1 MGGGSMSEAHKHR
14 DVIIA
19 WANGKEIQRQDEQG
33 WFDWDT
39 SLGLMPSF
47 DFGNWRI
54 KPTVVKKDGWVNI
67 HIARIIAPT
76 ILSGIFSTEEDAKKY
91 AGLTTVNRIVTVRI
105 EWEEE
110 Q

>member
-19 WANGKEIQRQDEQG
+19 WANGKEIQGQDEQG
-33 WFDWDT
+33 WFDWDN

-54 KPTVVKKDGWVNI
+54 KPTVVKKDGWVNVY
-67 HIARIIAPT
+67 RNPDKP
-76 ILSGIFSTEEDAKKY
+76 SGIFY
-91 AGLTTVNRIVTVRI
+91 ATRAEADRHQKLDNSRVACIRI

-110 Q
+110 V